1 MIDSRPTDGPIDVQ
15 IAIVRSS
22 MPLWIQ
28 ETADLAELA
37 ANAER
42 AGTQAIED
50 TINRSGR
57 LIVEVAVWQQK
68 LGEWQGPR
76 APFVTAAVAE
86 FAIESPGRSNSLALA
101 KAVAAIIAGPG

>member
-37 ANAER
+37 ASAER

-50 TINRSGR
+50 TIDRSGR

-68 LGEWQGPR
+68 LGEWQGRPVGARLR
-76 APFVTAAVAE
+76 AELRILKATLDACMDEANLAAR
-86 FAIESPGRSNSLALA
+86 GLGLQ
-101 KAVAAIIAGPG
+101 